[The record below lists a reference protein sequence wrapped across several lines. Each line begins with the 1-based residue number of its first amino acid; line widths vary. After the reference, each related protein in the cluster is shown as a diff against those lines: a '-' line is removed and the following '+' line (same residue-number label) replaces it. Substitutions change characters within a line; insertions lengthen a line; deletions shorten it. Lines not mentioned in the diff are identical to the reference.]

1 MKPNIRFYTTVNKK
15 LTATITVGEVKI
27 YLHNIEW
34 ENPRELWFT
43 MTCPELGIDPQAQ
56 TISVKRKI
64 LQYTWY
70 KNYDIEMSCND
81 KVSKQTYKDIIRK
94 VFTSDQFIN
103 NYMNVLLE
111 RIYGIDFKVSDAEN
125 KIDMLQGKIAKLR
138 DNQSK
143 LNNSQ
148 IRL

>member
-1 MKPNIRFYTTVNKK
+1 MKPIIRFYTTVNKK

-27 YLHNIEW
+27 YLDNIEW

-43 MTCPELGIDPQAQ
+43 MTCPMLDINLRAQ
-56 TISVKRKI
+56 TISVKRKM

-81 KVSKQTYKDIIRK
+81 KISKETYKDISRK

-103 NYMNVLLE
+103 NYMNALLE
-111 RIYGIDFKVSDAEN
+111 RIYGIDFEITDAKN
-125 KIDMLQGKIAKLR
+125 KIDKLQEKIVKLK
-138 DNQSK
+138 DTQSK